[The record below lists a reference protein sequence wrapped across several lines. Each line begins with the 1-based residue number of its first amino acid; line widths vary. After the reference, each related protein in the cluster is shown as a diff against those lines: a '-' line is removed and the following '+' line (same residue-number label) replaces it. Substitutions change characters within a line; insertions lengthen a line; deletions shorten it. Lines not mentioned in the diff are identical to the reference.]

1 MVIFKIACTMYSLIS
16 RIELETIVAHAQS
29 STNITKTFLVAYTQS
44 DDD

>member
-1 MVIFKIACTMYSLIS
+1 MYSLIS
-16 RIELETIVAHAQS
+16 RIELETVVAQS